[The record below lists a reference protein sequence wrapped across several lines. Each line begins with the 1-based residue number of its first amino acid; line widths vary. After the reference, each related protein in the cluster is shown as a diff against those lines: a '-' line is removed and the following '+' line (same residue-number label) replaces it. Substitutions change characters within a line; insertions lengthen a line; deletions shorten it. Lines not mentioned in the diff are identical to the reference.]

1 MRPTVVANF
10 IVSKF
15 LAVPQEI
22 SVRTLSTPPQY
33 HLSFLL
39 IFTSYISCV
48 DRWSIYKMSE
58 EKLIDLDELE
68 AITGGDQ
75 EIKQELFILFLYT
88 VASDVDTLK

>member
-1 MRPTVVANF
+1 
-10 IVSKF
+10 
-15 LAVPQEI
+15 
-22 SVRTLSTPPQY
+22 
-33 HLSFLL
+33 
-39 IFTSYISCV
+39 
-48 DRWSIYKMSE
+48 MSE